1 MGAQEMYSHV
11 LMIVG
16 RPDEAM
22 PQIERAVELDPFNVM
37 TVGFYSVDLYCA
49 RRYDEA
55 IAQARKAL
63 SMQPDAPLALAT
75 LMLALHETKQHDE
88 MIAAAKKLYAGWYP
102 DVGQALERGYAGR
115 DYPGAWRRAAEV
127 EAARHGKEP
136 GAAFDIANCALFAG
150 DTTHALD
157 WLEKACDD
165 RDPNMPYISC
175 EPLFDPLRSEPRFQ
189 ALLRR
194 MNLPTK

>member
-1 MGAQEMYSHV
+1 
-11 LMIVG
+11 
-16 RPDEAM
+16 
-22 PQIERAVELDPFNVM
+22 
-37 TVGFYSVDLYCA
+37 
-49 RRYDEA
+49 
-55 IAQARKAL
+55 
-63 SMQPDAPLALAT
+63 
-75 LMLALHETKQHDE
+75 
-88 MIAAAKKLYAGWYP
+88 
-102 DVGQALERGYAGR
+102 VGQALERGYAGR